1 MEYLVKTLLSDFSR
15 SDLYVLLFIGLIW
28 KVKALNKEI
37 ESLKNGA
44 NSLLTKFGETVSV
57 LKKETTE
64 IFKSAGE
71 QIAKSFDRVEGHV
84 KEMSIEVV
92 KIKTESNK
100 EDTKHDTDIKNLEK
114 RTDRLEG
121 RQDKLME
128 NMRSG

>member
-1 MEYLVKTLLSDFSR
+1 MEYLIKTLLSDFSR

-92 KIKTESNK
+92 KIKNESNK
-100 EDTKHDTDIKNLEK
+100 EDTKHDVDIKNLVK

-128 NMRSG
+128 NMRN